1 MEVLVKV
8 VEEGEEEEE
17 RRAVLCR
24 HISPKF
30 SVLRL
35 KPISVLFLT
44 CPPPAPLHTFASD
57 DCDSCE

>member
-24 HISPKF
+24 HFSPKF

-57 DCDSCE
+57 CDS